1 MAAARMSPMMTV
13 SRCTSDL
20 LRSMS
25 RFLPAGCDRLRGCEI
40 RRCGLFVV
48 AVGCITA
55 LWLQAQPYRSGW
67 IDTVYAF
74 HPGTGQNFGQ
84 DSAYFPRNIF
94 GPPDSSARPDR
105 PSASPEQICS
115 LGLGG
120 EIIVG
125 FKGMLL
131 RDGPGPDFVIFENAF
146 FSPIT
151 GKVFAEPALVAVSRD
166 GEQWLEFP
174 WDTLTLE
181 GCAGRTPTNGA
192 ADPLDPTSAGGD
204 WFDLALLGVDSI
216 RYIRIRDLTWWL
228 KERPWHPFWDPTLSG
243 FDLDAVGARFLQPI
257 SSSTVVPEK
266 EDVPQA
272 SRVLV
277 ASCVRVEQLG
287 VGIGTPYRLYS
298 LDGRLLESGTLLQ
311 ELCPAAPLTLLVVGE
326 QQMLLLQVP

>member
-1 MAAARMSPMMTV
+1 MMTV
-13 SRCTSDL
+13 SRCTSEL
-20 LRSMS
+20 LRSML
-25 RFLPAGCDRLRGCEI
+25 RFLSAGYDHLYGCEI
-40 RRCGLFVV
+40 RRWGVFTV
-48 AVGCITA
+48 AMGCVAA
-55 LWLQAQPYRSGW
+55 LWLQAQPYRPGW

-74 HPGTGQNFGQ
+74 RPGMGQNFGQ

-131 RDGPGPDFVIFENAF
+131 RDGPGPDFVVFENAF

-151 GKVFAEPALVAVSRD
+151 SKVFAEPALVAVSRD

-192 ADPLDPTSAGGD
+192 AEPLDPVSAGGD
-204 WFDLALLGVDSI
+204 WFDLALLGVDSV

-257 SSSTVVPEK
+257 NPSTVAPEG
-266 EDVPQA
+266 EDTRQA
-272 SRVLV
+272 SRLLL
-277 ASCVRVEQLG
+277 ASCIRAEQLG
-287 VGIGTPYRLYS
+287 VSAGTPYRLYS
-298 LDGRLLESGTLLQ
+298 LDGRLLESGALAWK
-311 ELCPAAPLTLLVVGE
+311 LCPATPLALLVVGE
-326 QQMLLLQVP
+326 QQRVLLRAP

>member
-1 MAAARMSPMMTV
+1 MRWCLFSVAISSLGV
-13 SRCTSDL
+13 SS
-20 LRSMS
+20 
-25 RFLPAGCDRLRGCEI
+25 
-40 RRCGLFVV
+40 
-48 AVGCITA
+48 
-55 LWLQAQPYRSGW
+55 LQAQPYRPGW

-74 HPGTGQNFGQ
+74 RPGTGQNFGQ

-131 RDGPGPDFVIFENAF
+131 RDGPGPDFVVFENAF

-192 ADPLDPTSAGGD
+192 ADPLDPVSAGGD
-204 WFDLALLGVDSI
+204 WFDLALLGVDSV

-257 SSSTVVPEK
+257 SSSTVAPEGG
-266 EDVPQA
+266 DVQHA
-272 SRVLV
+272 SHVLV
-277 ASCVRVEQLG
+277 ASCVRTEQLG
-287 VGIGTPYRLYS
+287 VSPGTPYRLYS

-311 ELCPAAPLTLLVVGE
+311 QLCPATLLTLLVVGE
-326 QQMLLLQVP
+326 QRRMLLRVP